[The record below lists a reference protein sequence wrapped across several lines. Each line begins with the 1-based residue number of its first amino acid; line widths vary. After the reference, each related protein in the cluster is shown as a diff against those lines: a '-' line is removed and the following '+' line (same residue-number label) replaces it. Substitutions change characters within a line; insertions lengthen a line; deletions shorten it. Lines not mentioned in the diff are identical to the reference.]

1 MYLVSHLNAA
11 VKKKKNR
18 GKKERKGNDCYQ
30 DKYSA
35 FLTKTKQKSLKI
47 QKKKSPTHPQPKYKE

>member
-47 QKKKSPTHPQPKYKE
+47 QKKKISDPPTTKI